1 MKKREPDPMS
11 ITGGDT
17 QKKYLVK
24 ADTLHVCLSLTKA
37 TLFQKERK
45 AFTEK
50 DVRLRDKIF
59 AVYQHN
65 RSTPLPWGLMEEPHF
80 EVEELATNGS
90 NSMLGKKKLKND

>member
-1 MKKREPDPMS
+1 MFEIVALKKCEPGPMS

-17 QKKYLVK
+17 QEKYLVK
-24 ADTLHVCLSLTKA
+24 ADTLQVYLSLTKA

-50 DVRLRDKIF
+50 DVRLRDRIF

-65 RSTPLPWGLMEEPHF
+65 RSMPLPWGFMQEPHF
-80 EVEELATNGS
+80 EVEEQLS
-90 NSMLGKKKLKND
+90 L